1 MTCYDE
7 EYGSRRNDNL
17 PPVVP
22 DRHGPTVVRDRQNV
36 REIAA
41 DPAAF
46 ALHVRPRFK
55 QGRDDDYGPHED

>member
-7 EYGSRRNDNL
+7 TRKPDTL
-17 PPVVP
+17 PPN
-22 DRHGPTVVRDRQNV
+22 RTGPTIVRDRQNV
-36 REIAA
+36 REIAE

-55 QGRDDDYGPHED
+55 QGRDDDWRPEE